1 MDNKPVI
8 RSIKDEVAST
18 ALDLG
23 IIDSED
29 YVKLSRHAKQTNE
42 SLYNL
47 LVKNDLF
54 DVDVYLDKLSE
65 KYGIGVSKNP
75 EKNDLNGIEIPTQF
89 CNKNGIYS
97 ISVEKNNLFVG
108 ICVPSSLNALKNLSI
123 LSEKKIKALFINPIY
138 VFEDLGEKQV
148 LVKQTVTSIQEKNG
162 ISNKKINPKDTDIDI
177 SKEELIV
184 KDINSTNN
192 FIDASILTDIN
203 ELKADKPKS
212 KQVKLSSDVVKSVDE
227 IFTYAIESGVSD
239 IHFELFKDRA
249 SIRIRKNGSL
259 IEVDDYHEFI
269 NQNYNAVIARIKI
282 LANLDIAE
290 RRLPQDGKIN
300 FITAKSKI
308 DVDFRVSVLPTSLGE
323 RVVIR
328 ILNSS
333 SLAMNVE
340 DLGFASA
347 QLKDFI
353 KAIDAPQGMVLVTG
367 PTGSG
372 KSTTLYGAINYLN
385 KPNVNILT
393 AEDPVEYTI
402 SGISQVQVREDI
414 GLTFAGALRSFLRQD
429 PEIILVGEIRDAET
443 ADIATKAALTGHL
456 VLSTLHTNSAIGAI
470 SRLVNM
476 GLPSYLISSALSLVV
491 AQRLIRTN
499 CKSCLKD
506 VVIDEEL
513 LSDYLNRYTEFKQ
526 ITFKQGQGCNKCL
539 GSGYDGRI
547 AIHEVLCITNKIQ
560 SAINSHQSDGD
571 IFDIA
576 VKQGFKPMTSSGIE
590 LLKQGIISFEE
601 FVRAVPTTD
610 LSEDS
615 N

>member
-8 RSIKDEVAST
+8 RSIKDEVALT

-29 YVKLSRHAKQTNE
+29 YAKLSRHAKQTNE

-54 DVDVYLDKLSE
+54 DADAYLDKLSE
-65 KYGIGVSKNP
+65 KYGIGVAKSP
-75 EKNDLNGIEIPTQF
+75 EKSNLNGSEIPTQF

-97 ISVEKNNLFVG
+97 MSVEKNNLFVG

-123 LSEKKIKALFINPIY
+123 LSEKKIKASFIDPIY
-138 VFEDLGEKQV
+138 IFEDLGEKQV
-148 LVKQTVTSIQEKNG
+148 LVKQMVTSIQEKNG
-162 ISNKKINPKDTDIDI
+162 ISQKKINPNVIDEDI

-184 KDINSTNN
+184 NDINASNN
-192 FIDASILTDIN
+192 LIDASILTDIS
-203 ELKADKPKS
+203 ELKIDKPKT
-212 KQVKLSSDVVKSVDE
+212 KQVRLSSDVVKSVDE

-269 NQNYNAVIARIKI
+269 NQNYNAVVARIKI

-300 FITAKSKI
+300 FVTAKSKI

-340 DLGFASA
+340 DLGFAPD

-499 CKSCLKD
+499 CKNCLKD

-513 LSDYLNRYTEFKQ
+513 LSDYLKRYTEFKQ

-547 AIHEVLCITNKIQ
+547 AIHEVLSITNKIQ

-576 VKQGFKPMTSSGIE
+576 VKQGFKPMTASGIE
-590 LLKQGIISFEE
+590 LLKKGIISFEE

>member
-8 RSIKDEVAST
+8 KSVKDEVALT

-23 IIDSED
+23 ILDSEE
-29 YVKLSRHAKQTNE
+29 YAKLSRHAKQTNE

-47 LVKNDLF
+47 LVKNDLL
-54 DVDVYLDKLSE
+54 DVEIYLDELSK
-65 KYGIGVSKNP
+65 KYGIGISKNP
-75 EKNDLNGIEIPTQF
+75 EKENMDDSELPIQF
-89 CNKNGIYS
+89 CNKNAIYPLS
-97 ISVEKNNLFVG
+97 IEKNILNVG

-123 LSEKKIKALFINPIY
+123 LSEKKIKALFINPVY
-138 VFEDLGEKQV
+138 VFEDLGEKQ
-148 LVKQTVTSIQEKNG
+148 LFVKKSVDSVQEKNG
-162 ISNKKINPKDTDIDI
+162 ISKKEFNPKINETDSLKD
-177 SKEELIV
+177 ELIV
-184 KDINSTNN
+184 NNISTDNKALE
-192 FIDASILTDIN
+192 ASILNDIS
-203 ELKADKPKS
+203 ELKVDKPKS
-212 KQVKLSSDVVKSVDE
+212 KQVRLSSDVVKSVDE
-227 IFTYAIESGVSD
+227 IFTFAIETGVSD
-239 IHFELFKDRA
+239 IHFELFKDKA

-259 IEVDDYHEFI
+259 IEVDDYHDFI
-269 NQNYNAVIARIKI
+269 NQNYNAVVARIKI

-300 FITAKSKI
+300 FITTKSRI

-340 DLGFASA
+340 ELGFAPD
-347 QLKDFI
+347 QLKEFI

-385 KPNVNILT
+385 KPDVNILT

-429 PEIILVGEIRDAET
+429 PEIILVGEIRDTET

-476 GLPSYLISSALSLVV
+476 GLPSYLISSALTLVV

-499 CKSCLKD
+499 CKHCLKD

-513 LSDYLNRYTEFKQ
+513 LSEYINKYSDLEN
-526 ITFKQGQGCNKCL
+526 ITFKQGQGCDKCF

-547 AIHEVLCITNKIQ
+547 AIHEVLTITNKIQ
-560 SAINSHQSDGD
+560 SAINSHQSDGA
-571 IFDIA
+571 IFEIA
-576 VKQGFKPMTSSGIE
+576 VKQGFKPMTASGVE
-590 LLKQGIISFEE
+590 LLKKGIISFEE
-601 FVRAVPTTD
+601 FVRAVPTTN